1 MIDFLLNYY
10 KEHNLVHYRFLKES
24 EKELKSIPVMKA
36 YLEFYLTN
44 LKEGGIS
51 EEEMIQCYDFIMK
64 MQLRE
69 ELYFR
74 RNRKYRYSTLEE
86 TKAHVYENHEYM
98 KRYMIGLGISNML
111 WQVHWKLLDFFCRQL
126 EARPA
131 ADQYLEIGMGH
142 GLQFAEAV
150 KSGKFKTYTG
160 VDIAP
165 ASVLLT
171 EQLVRHM
178 KVNVDYQ
185 LSCMD
190 FFEMEPKNLYDFIVF
205 GELLEHIDRPELFL
219 NKLKTMLKADG
230 TAYLSTCTNSPAI
243 DHIYLFRSV
252 QEIRKLL
259 NNCGFEIVEELVV
272 TDGQVEE
279 MSAPASYAAV
289 ISCLSP
295 KDRG

>member
-10 KEHNLVHYRFLKES
+10 REHNPVHYCFLKES
-24 EKELKSIPVMKA
+24 EKELESIPRIKA
-36 YLEFYLTN
+36 CLEFYLMN
-44 LKEGGIS
+44 LQEGGIT
-51 EEEMIQCYDFIMK
+51 EEEMIQCYDLIIK
-64 MQLRE
+64 MQFQE

-74 RNRKYRYSTLEE
+74 RNKKYRYSTLEE
-86 TKAHVYENHEYM
+86 TKTRVYGNNEYM

-111 WQVHWKLLDFFCRQL
+111 WQVHWKLLDFFCKQL
-126 EARPA
+126 EAMSA

-150 KSGKFKTYTG
+150 KSGKFNTYNG

-171 EQLVRHM
+171 EQLMRNL
-178 KVNVDYQ
+178 KVKADYQ

-190 FFEMEPKNLYDFIVF
+190 FFEMEPKNQYDFIVF

-219 NKLKTMLKADG
+219 NKLKAMLKADG

-243 DHIYLFRSV
+243 DHVYLFRNV
-252 QEIRKLL
+252 QEIRDLL
-259 NNCGFEIVEELVV
+259 NDCGFGIVEELVV
-272 TDGQVEE
+272 REGKAEE

-289 ISCLSP
+289 ISCLSSY
-295 KDRG
+295 DGG